1 MKNLL
6 LFAMV
11 FMMASTSYSQKKKNG
26 TVYAEHP
33 SITLA
38 EEMQQAFIIGDIEKL
53 ATYLADDFK
62 AWNGNN
68 TNKEAKGTNKEE
80 FLKDSEQW
88 SQGFSYLAMERH
100 GKAYPDAIEYKGD
113 VGLWVQTWDVLK
125 GVHTKTGSKVNMPVH
140 RLFEFNKDHKIKTM
154 IGYYNNTVFDNIGR
168 SYDERTN
175 GVIYDNHK
183 YINVVKM
190 AFAAFENNDLE
201 KAYSFFDENAMFRTS
216 STLPGDSSM
225 TLEELKTNNNNFLT
239 LYTID
244 AIDMNGYPDYLH
256 YERGTND
263 LVQSWWV
270 FRLTRK
276 SDNKKIVVPTF
287 YTHTF
292 NEAGKIIFGA
302 SYINEKLFDD

>member
-6 LFAMV
+6 LFAVV
-11 FMMASTSYSQKKKNG
+11 FIMALTSYSQKKKNG
-26 TVYAEHP
+26 TVYIEHP
-33 SITLA
+33 SIALA
-38 EEMQQAFIIGDIEKL
+38 EEMQQAFINGDIEKL
-53 ATYLADDFK
+53 AIYLADDFK
-62 AWNGNN
+62 AWNGNS

-80 FLKDSEQW
+80 FIKDSKQW
-88 SQGFSYLAMERH
+88 SEGFSYLSIERQ
-100 GKAYPDAIEYKGD
+100 GKAYPDAIKYKGD
-113 VGLWVQTWDVLK
+113 TGLWVQTWDVLK

-140 RLFEFNKDHKIKTM
+140 RLFEFNDENKIKTM
-154 IGYYNNTVFDNIGR
+154 IGYYNNNIFANIRR

-183 YINVVKM
+183 YINAVKM

-216 STLPGDSSM
+216 STLPGGNSI
-225 TLEELKTNNNNFLT
+225 TLDELRTNNNNFLS

-244 AIDMNGYPDYLH
+244 AIDMDGYPDYLH
-256 YERGTND
+256 YERGNND
-263 LVQSWWV
+263 SVQSWWV

-276 SDNKKIVVPTF
+276 SDNKKIVVPAF

-292 NEAGKIIFGA
+292 NESGKIIFGS